1 MLAFVVLVPAADR
14 ELAVDHLFRLG
25 VSAVEER
32 ESDVDGRVELWTEV
46 GDQPASVSD
55 AATSLAAGWSWRS
68 VEIDESVARS
78 WREFAAPTWVT
89 DDVVIVPSWL
99 GDTAVAAGTAAVL
112 AIAIDPG
119 AAFGMGDHPTTQLT
133 LRAMLD
139 EVRLRERRPLRVLDV
154 GCGSGVLAIGAALRG
169 ATSVVGIDIS
179 TAAVEATTS
188 NSVANGVEHI
198 VVASTIS
205 LAEVNATFD
214 IVVANVLA
222 PALIDMAEH
231 LRRVVADGG
240 VLVIS
245 GVLAD
250 RNAHVLDAL
259 EPLRPTSTVT
269 MDGWAAISLSSPVH

>member
-1 MLAFVVLVPAADR
+1 
-14 ELAVDHLFRLG
+14 
-25 VSAVEER
+25 
-32 ESDVDGRVELWTEV
+32 
-46 GDQPASVSD
+46 
-55 AATSLAAGWSWRS
+55 
-68 VEIDESVARS
+68 
-78 WREFAAPTWVT
+78 
-89 DDVVIVPSWL
+89 
-99 GDTAVAAGTAAVL
+99 
-112 AIAIDPG
+112 
-119 AAFGMGDHPTTQLT
+119 
-133 LRAMLD
+133 MLD